1 MGERKFYW
9 LKLKNDFFEQKE
21 IKKLRRIAGGDTFT
35 IIYLKMQ
42 LLSLKTD
49 GKLFFDGVEDTFAK
63 ELALTFDETA
73 ENVEMTLGFLRAHK
87 LIEQVEADEYILPET
102 VKNIGSE
109 GGSAERMRRLRT
121 KSSQSDA
128 TLSLCDS
135 HVTKSDIEKEK
146 EKEKEVEK
154 DTTPVPSPEP
164 VEPPDPP
171 KPPKP
176 VEKKDKYLEFVTLSQ
191 KEYDSLVA
199 KLGSEKAVQRCIE
212 ILNDWKGSKGKKYKS
227 DFYAMHSWVIERYYE
242 ELSKKGAKQGNGQS
256 MADKFAKVREMAEQ
270 EGWGGMI

>member
-1 MGERKFYW
+1 MGGRRFYW

-42 LLSLKTD
+42 LLSLKSD
-49 GKLFFDGVEDTFAK
+49 GKLFFDGVEDTFAE
-63 ELALTFDETA
+63 ELALTLDETP
-73 ENVEMTLGFLRAHK
+73 ENVEMTLSFLRKHE
-87 LIEQVEADEYILPET
+87 LIEQVESDEYILPET
-102 VKNIGSE
+102 VKSIGSE
-109 GGSAERMRRLRT
+109 GSSAERMRRLRT
-121 KSSQSDA
+121 KASQCDGLLSQGDSS
-128 TLSLCDS
+128 
-135 HVTKSDIEKEK
+135 VTKSDVEIEIEREIEKEK
-146 EKEKEVEK
+146 EK
-154 DTTPVPSPEP
+154 DTTPVPIPE
-164 VEPPDPP
+164 PP

-176 VEKKDKYLEFVTLSQ
+176 SKPVERKERYLEFVTLTQ
-191 KEYDSLVA
+191 KEYDSLVS

-256 MADKFAKVREMAEQ
+256 IADKFAKVRELAEQ